1 MDGCMA
7 EKLCDAVLEELARD
21 PPSLVPGKSRHGVR
35 SLEILHYKTP
45 QVGDQGKFWV
55 LFVIV

>member
-7 EKLCDAVLEELARD
+7 EMCGAVLEELAGD
-21 PPSLVPGKSRHGVR
+21 PPSLVPGKSGHGVR
-35 SLEILHYKTP
+35 HLEVLHYKTP